1 MSATASS
8 PEHSRRTDG
17 CSRWAWPTRSSG
29 ASGSRLPSLSPNRRA
44 GTRTPCGG
52 TARRWPRPI
61 VRPSGCRCSMS
72 QPMPFSTTTPSR
84 MGCTKTRADES
95 RSGPSRRPAGP
106 ASPSSFASRRA
117 KMRAL
122 SCRGGAGDRA
132 SAGPTTPRSPKGGPS
147 RIRRWRPKRAAM
159 ARCYGSTTACSTPRS
174 PSFCLSRWR
183 SAQAPRRS

>member
-132 SAGPTTPRSPKGGPS
+132 SAGPTTPRSPRADRS
-147 RIRRWRPKRAAM
+147 RIRPSRRPTDATGRSS
-159 ARCYGSTTACSTPRS
+159 GSTTVRSTP
-174 PSFCLSRWR
+174 
-183 SAQAPRRS
+183 QRRSCSLGRSR